1 MIHMIT
7 GGSGSGKSAYA
18 EDWLLWYR
26 NRAQQDKGQKGNRL
40 HNRMPLLYIAAMVP
54 YGEEGKKKIERHHRL
69 RAGKG
74 FLTIERYTDLKG
86 LEIPANSGILLEC
99 VSNLAANEF
108 YREDGSMK
116 ERKETLE
123 SIIEGVRHLS
133 EQTCCLT
140 IVTNEVHS
148 DVNGYSSGTEK
159 YRELLGVVNRQI
171 AAMADRVTE
180 VVYGIPVCIKSDEQ
194 DME

>member
-1 MIHMIT
+1 MIHMVT

-18 EDWLLWYR
+18 EDWLLKR
-26 NRAQQDKGQKGNRL
+26 QKQNPCTQYGKEYIENRL
-40 HNRMPLLYIAAMVP
+40 PLLYIATMIP
-54 YGEEGKKKIERHHRL
+54 YGKEAKKKIERHHQL

-74 FLTIERYTDLKG
+74 FFTMERYTDLKG

-108 YREDGSMK
+108 YREDGTMK
-116 ERKETLE
+116 ERKETLDR
-123 SIIEGVRHLS
+123 IIEGIQHLS
-133 EQTCCLT
+133 RETCCLT

-148 DVNGYSSGTEK
+148 DINGYSLETEK
-159 YRELLGVVNRQI
+159 YREMLGMVNQRI
-171 AAMADRVTE
+171 AELADRVTE

-194 DME
+194 SME